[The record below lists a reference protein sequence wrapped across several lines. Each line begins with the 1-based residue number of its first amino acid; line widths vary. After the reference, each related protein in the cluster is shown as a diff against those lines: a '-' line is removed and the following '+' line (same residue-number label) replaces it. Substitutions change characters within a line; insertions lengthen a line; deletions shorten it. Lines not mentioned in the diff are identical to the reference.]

1 MQFNSYI
8 FILLFMPLML
18 MAYFVGNR
26 ISFKIGKIL
35 LIVGS
40 IIFFAYS
47 GWVTVFVMSI
57 SLLVNFSFA
66 KFMEKTEK
74 WRKIFTAVPVIV
86 NVSLL
91 V

>member
-26 ISFKIGKIL
+26 ISFIIGKIL

-47 GWVTVFVMSI
+47 GWVTFFVMSI
-57 SLLVNFSFA
+57 SLLVNFKPLVEEYFA
-66 KFMEKTEK
+66 WVKETLENKT
-74 WRKIFTAVPVIV
+74 
-86 NVSLL
+86 LL
-91 V
+91 PKGKAAD